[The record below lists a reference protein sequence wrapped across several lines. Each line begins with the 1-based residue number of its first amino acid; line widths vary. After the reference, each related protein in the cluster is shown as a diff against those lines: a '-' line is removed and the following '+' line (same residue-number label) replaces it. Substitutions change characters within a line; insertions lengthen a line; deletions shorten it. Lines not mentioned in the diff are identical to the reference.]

1 MKRLFLIC
9 LLCLTAFEVIA
20 QTANVYIIRKSLLG
34 AAFKLPIAVNDVQ
47 IGKLASRKY
56 ILCTVPAGQIT
67 ISIVVKN
74 SDKVTLN
81 AVPGQDYYILTN
93 TTHPT
98 VVQVNA
104 VEGMEMVNKLKLDQ
118 ALALGSNGEV
128 LPATSPSQMGGLQP
142 VYANAQPAPQPVYQ
156 QPAQQAVYSA
166 PNGTYSSSNF
176 ANLRQRYN
184 ETEYTFNMLF
194 SRKSTFTKQQ
204 QYQMDFIRYNLLMV
218 GKKINNIIEREQKGK
233 PVDAQ
238 ISEANYTL
246 SSVDSEILK
255 QLGYQVVH
263 SDTTDAPA
271 MAAQS
276 VQQPVYQQPVPQPVQ
291 QPAYQQPAYQQQ
303 QAPQPMYQQP
313 AQQPQMAAQA
323 GRNSDV
329 DINVPVTGKKAPNT
343 FVLIIANENYEFVDD
358 VQYAINDGEAFRE
371 YCIKTL
377 GVPER
382 QVWFYKDASAGIISG
397 GVDKMMQ
404 AMNIFNNAKA
414 IVYYCGHGIPDEKTG
429 DAYLVPTDG
438 RGTNVATCY
447 SLNKLYKTLSSN
459 PSTQVTYFMDACFTG
474 ANRNGSMLVAARG
487 VAREAKKEV
496 VKGNTVVFSAA
507 SGDET
512 AMPFKEKQHGLFTY
526 FLLKK
531 LQESKGEI
539 SYGDLAD
546 YIRDN
551 VKKEAFLTN
560 EKPQN
565 PVVATS
571 EASVATWR
579 NYKM

>member
-1 MKRLFLIC
+1 MKKLFLIC
-9 LLCLTAFEVIA
+9 LLCLTAFEVVA
-20 QTANVYIIRKSLLG
+20 QTANVYIMRKSLIG
-34 AAFKLPIAVNDVQ
+34 AVYKFPIEVNSVQ
-47 IGKLASRKY
+47 IGKIASKKY
-56 ILCTVPAGQIT
+56 FVCTVPAGEVTVSTMLENGDKIT
-67 ISIVVKN
+67 F
-74 SDKVTLN
+74 N
-81 AVPGQDYYILTN
+81 AMPGQNYYIL
-93 TTHPT
+93 
-98 VVQVNA
+98 VNASIGVLTARPNLSRIDA
-104 VEGMEMVNKLKLDQ
+104 VEGSSILGKLKQDK
-118 ALALGSNGEV
+118 ALTINSNGDI
-128 LPATSPSQMGGLQP
+128 LPMGAPIQMGSQQP
-142 VYANAQPAPQPVYQ
+142 VYASTQPMQQPVQSMATVPTTNLATPNTVLLNGAKEHYERTKHLLVNIMQRQSELLLSSSDREELGTINNILSQCNNKLYTLGKTAPANKPDDAVAINKVEGVLSSLDKRLDMKYGQFLATASPQNQVQ
-156 QPAQQAVYSA
+156 QPA
-166 PNGTYSSSNF
+166 
-176 ANLRQRYN
+176 
-184 ETEYTFNMLF
+184 
-194 SRKSTFTKQQ
+194 
-204 QYQMDFIRYNLLMV
+204 
-218 GKKINNIIEREQKGK
+218 
-233 PVDAQ
+233 
-238 ISEANYTL
+238 
-246 SSVDSEILK
+246 
-255 QLGYQVVH
+255 
-263 SDTTDAPA
+263 
-271 MAAQS
+271 
-276 VQQPVYQQPVPQPVQ
+276 PQPVQ
-291 QPAYQQPAYQQQ
+291 QPAYQQPAYQQPAYQ
-303 QAPQPMYQQP
+303 QQPAPQPMYQQP
-313 AQQPQMAAQA
+313 AQQPQVAAQA

-329 DINVPVTGKKAPNT
+329 DINIPVTGKKAPNT